1 MYYSFTPITKL
12 CSIGFMS
19 KSEEVLFRLLQCE
32 LWGNKFDQDV
42 TSQEIEEVLKLAKAQ
57 TVFGLVF
64 NALVTN
70 QVKLDKKVLFKAIAI
85 QNKIRQQ
92 NELLNQE
99 MVDFFKQMDAHQIDY
114 LVMKGQTLAVLY
126 PHPEMRMSG
135 DVDFLI
141 KADYEKV
148 RKSFDSLFAISL
160 PTLNAYEKEAA
171 FERNG
176 VLYELHTYLI
186 TFGSS
191 QNSKYWDQLI
201 ADCWAQRYY
210 VDILDSKIRILP
222 PTLYSVYVFLHLF
235 FHLIREGVGL
245 RQFCDWAV
253 FLNHY
258 AQEIDTNLL
267 QEILVKLDMLPA
279 YRAFGSIAVSLLG
292 LPAERFPFE
301 LTEKDQKWVH
311 KIMQDVLKGG
321 NFGKQNHQAKGVG
334 LKFKLETALVSIRNV
349 FAYYPLAPRDLRNYL
364 IRLVKGNIVL
374 YFKKAFVR

>member
-1 MYYSFTPITKL
+1 MRR
-12 CSIGFMS
+12 
-19 KSEEVLFRLLQCE
+19 SEEILFNLLRCE
-32 LWGNKFDQDV
+32 LWDEKFDQET
-42 TSQEIEEVLKLAKAQ
+42 TSQEIEEVLNVAKAQ

-70 QVKLDKKVLFKAIAI
+70 QVKLDKKALFKAIAI

-92 NELLNQE
+92 NELINQE

-141 KADYEKV
+141 KDDYEKV

-235 FHLIREGVGL
+235 FHFIREGVGL
-245 RQFCDWAV
+245 RQFCDWAA

-301 LTEKDQKWVH
+301 LTEKDGKWVH

-321 NFGKQNHQAKGVG
+321 NFGKQNHQAKGGG
-334 LKFKLETALVSIRNV
+334 LMFKLETALVSIRNV
-349 FAYYPLAPRDLRNYL
+349 FTYYPLAPRDLRNYL
-364 IRLVKGNIVL
+364 VRLVKGNIVL
-374 YFKKAFVR
+374 YLKKALTLMKQQ

>member
-1 MYYSFTPITKL
+1 
-12 CSIGFMS
+12 MS

-32 LWGNKFDQDV
+32 LWDDKFDLDV
-42 TSQEIEEVLKLAKAQ
+42 TPQEIGEVLKLAKAQ

-70 QVKLDKKVLFKAIAI
+70 QVKLDKNVLFKAIAI

-92 NELLNQE
+92 NELINQE
-99 MVDFFKQMDAHQIDY
+99 MVDFFKQMDAHQMDY

-141 KADYEKV
+141 KDDYDVARNKFESWWGIILPEKTKYEKDIP
-148 RKSFDSLFAISL
+148 FH
-160 PTLNAYEKEAA
+160 
-171 FERNG
+171 RND
-176 VLYELHTYLI
+176 VLYEIHTYLI

-235 FHLIREGVGL
+235 FHFIREGVGL

-258 AQEIDTNLL
+258 AQEIDTYLL
-267 QEILVKLDMLPA
+267 QDILVKLDMLPA
-279 YRAFGSIAVSLLG
+279 YRAFGCIAVSLLG

-301 LTEKDQKWVH
+301 LTEKDGKWVH

-374 YFKKAFVR
+374 YLKKAFVR